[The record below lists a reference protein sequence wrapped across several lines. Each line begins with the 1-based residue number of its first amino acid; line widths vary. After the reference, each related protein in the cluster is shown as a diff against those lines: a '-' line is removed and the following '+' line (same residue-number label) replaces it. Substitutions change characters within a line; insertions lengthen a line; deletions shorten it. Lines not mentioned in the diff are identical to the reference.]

1 MKLRLL
7 LSLLFII
14 TTTLSALHELK
25 HIGHDHANDSSCLV
39 YHLNDKLS
47 SVDIIDEI
55 QKDYTPYFE
64 KIAYSSQVSNLHTH
78 DKSNPDRAPP
88 FHS

>member
-1 MKLRLL
+1 MKLSAL
-7 LSLLFII
+7 LSILFII
-14 TTTLSALHELK
+14 TTTLSALHELE
-25 HIGHDHANDSSCLV
+25 HISHEHESDPSCLV

-47 SVDIIDEI
+47 SVDIIGEVE
-55 QKDYTPYFE
+55 KDCNLCFE
-64 KIAYSSQVSNLHTH
+64 KISYSSQVSNLHTQ